1 MPAGIVVEGERIV
14 EVRKGGRAEMEGL
27 ELEDVGDRVIS
38 PGIIDGNVQ
47 ENGAWDGLSSISK
60 SAVAGGVTFLAVEPS
75 IYNQNCSISD
85 SLYCDI
91 GKIALIGLLSQD
103 EVTAEL
109 SQGAFALKAY
119 LFPPSAYVTGIA
131 LQLKAVFA
139 VAAQHQVPLIIDVA
153 YPSARMLYMASPCRL
168 VTLEERAKLERF
180 SEDKFFAGAF
190 PEEID
195 PYSASIHSDSDS
207 VSGSDDE
214 DEDEVGESLQGF
226 EVKATTS
233 GLTSPNVKFDHTDF
247 PRTSTSIGPD
257 PPKLRQV
264 RSFQVKTQRPIQPQL
279 FRAPTVFSIAETRR
293 SSFQCHTIYED
304 LKKRIDANRGNIENI
319 SRVELMAYNQAG
331 ATEFLSMSSSR
342 KRSNSII
349 DKSPKLEVLQE
360 PLFTHSPQVS
370 EFSLP
375 DNGKSAHKE
384 RFQRPTGLQIVKEEE
399 HKDTSNHD
407 RHYIYHIA
415 NHPDH
420 WETNGLEL
428 VRAQLPVPSTFH
440 LHLCNLSSAASFSRL
455 NRGKELRISTETCP
469 HYLCYSMENVGEG
482 DTRMKVLP
490 PIRNKANCNLL
501 WDLLKMGQ
509 IDMIQSHHSFIP
521 SSYKFLSS
529 GSFKKALNGIPG
541 LGFSLQSV
549 WTHLRRPN
557 PYSQSLPHY
566 LVRMSKWLSTAP
578 AKMLGVEQ
586 DRGTLE
592 VGKLADLI
600 VWSPEEETVGQ
611 AVCPEPEMCPYSG
624 ERLFG
629 RVEKVYVRGQVAYGE
644 GEWRAVGQTRRR

>member
-1 MPAGIVVEGERIV
+1 MVEGERIV
-14 EVRKGGRAEMEGL
+14 EIRKGGREEMEGL

-47 ENGAWDGLSSISK
+47 ENGSWDGFSSISK

-75 IYNQNCSISD
+75 LYKQTCIISD

-91 GKIALIGLLSQD
+91 GKIARIGPLNQE
-103 EVTAEL
+103 EVAEEL
-109 SQGAFALKAY
+109 NQGAFALKAY
-119 LFPPSAYVTGIA
+119 LFPPSAYVSGIA
-131 LQLKAVFA
+131 QQLKEVYSLASL
-139 VAAQHQVPLIIDVA
+139 HQVPLIIDVA

-168 VTLEERAKLERF
+168 ISLEERVKLDHF
-180 SEDKFFAGAF
+180 SEDRFFAGAF

-195 PYSASIHSDSDS
+195 PYSASMSSGSDS
-207 VSGSDDE
+207 VESDEE
-214 DEDEVGESLQGF
+214 DEDEVGERLQGF

-233 GLTSPNVKFDHTDF
+233 GFTSPNVKLDHSDF

-257 PPKLRQV
+257 PVLPKLRQV
-264 RSFQVKTQRPIQPQL
+264 RSFQVKTQPPLQPQL
-279 FRAPTVFSIAETRR
+279 FRAPTVFNIQESRR
-293 SSFQCHTIYED
+293 KSFQCHTIFED
-304 LKKRIDANRGNIENI
+304 LRKRIDANRGNIENI
-319 SRVELMAYNQAG
+319 SAVELRAYDQAG
-331 ATEFLSMSSSR
+331 ATEFLSLSSR
-342 KRSNSII
+342 KRSNSIC

-360 PLFTHSPQVS
+360 PHFTPSPQVS
-370 EFSLP
+370 EFALP
-375 DNGKSAHKE
+375 DKSAHKE

-420 WETNGLEL
+420 WETNGLAL
-428 VRAQLPVPSTFH
+428 VCSQLPVPAKFH
-440 LHLCNLSSAASFSRL
+440 LHICNLSSAASFSKL
-455 NRGKELRISTETCP
+455 NREKELRISTETCP
-469 HYLCYSMENVGEG
+469 HYLYYSMENVGEG

-490 PIRNKANCNLL
+490 PIRNKANCNLM

-529 GSFKKALNGIPG
+529 GSFKKALNGLPG
-541 LGFSLQSV
+541 VGFSLQST
-549 WTHLRRPN
+549 WTRLRSAN
-557 PYSQSLPHY
+557 PSSQSLPHY
-566 LVRMSKWLSTAP
+566 LVRLSKWLSTAP

-592 VGKLADLI
+592 PGKLADMVI
-600 VWSPEEETVGQ
+600 WCPEEEVVGE
-611 AVCPEPEMCPYSG
+611 AVCPEPEMCPYHG

-629 RVEKVYVRGQVAYGE
+629 RVEKVYVRGEVAYSG
-644 GEWRAVGQTRRR
+644 GEWRDVGQIRRR